1 MKYSPVKLMKWTVA
15 INDYEQLRDLFL
27 TARASQAT
35 NQSMK
40 LLITKGVHMWM
51 NNNCT
56 HLPVRPEISNDK
68 SCQIKVEADND
79 NAITQL
85 ISTMVLQTLK
95 AVADEHIH

>member
-1 MKYSPVKLMKWTVA
+1 MKWAVA

-40 LLITKGVHMWM
+40 LLITQGMQLWM
-51 NNNCT
+51 NKNCT
-56 HLPVRPEISNDK
+56 HLPVRTEISNDNA
-68 SCQIKVEADND
+68 CQIKVKADNN

-95 AVADEHIH
+95 EVADEHIH